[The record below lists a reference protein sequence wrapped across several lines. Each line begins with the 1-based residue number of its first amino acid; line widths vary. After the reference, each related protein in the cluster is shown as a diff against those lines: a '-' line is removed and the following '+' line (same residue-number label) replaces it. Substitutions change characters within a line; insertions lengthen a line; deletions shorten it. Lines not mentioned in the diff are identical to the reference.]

1 MIKTPKLTK
10 SDVEKFTDTAN
21 MALYFAKVPYG
32 FNYADNNDTL
42 QMIRL
47 DEQHG
52 MHVAGIIGANGTG
65 DDPTKSVVGVAPEAQ
80 LLAMKVFT
88 NSDTSATTG
97 SATLVSAIEDSA
109 KIGADV
115 LNMSLGI

>member
-1 MIKTPKLTK
+1 FN
-10 SDVEKFTDTAN
+10 S
-21 MALYFAKVPYG
+21 KVPYG
-32 FNYADNNDTL
+32 FNYADNNDT
-42 QMIRL
+42 ITDDKV

-65 DDPTKSVVGVAPEAQ
+65 DDPAKSVVGVAPEAQ

-115 LNMSLGI
+115 LNMSLGSDSGNQTLEDPEL